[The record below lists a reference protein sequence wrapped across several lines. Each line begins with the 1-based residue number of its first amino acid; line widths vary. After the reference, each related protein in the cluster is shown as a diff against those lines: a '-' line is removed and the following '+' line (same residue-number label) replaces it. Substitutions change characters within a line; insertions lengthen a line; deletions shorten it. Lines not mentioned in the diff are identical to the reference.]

1 MAVYEA
7 NNTRLAKNTMFL
19 YVRMIFIM
27 AVTFYTSR
35 VVLKVLGVEDF
46 GIFNVVAGIV
56 AMFGFLNSSMS
67 ASTQRFI
74 SFSLGKGDKANL
86 NKIFSTCVLTHAM
99 IGLAVLV
106 LIESI
111 GLWFLYNKMI
121 IPEGRMD
128 AAFWVFQFSALSTV
142 VAVMS
147 IPFNADIIA
156 HEKMSAFAYI
166 SLVEVCLKLLIVFL
180 LGIGG
185 MDKLVTYGF
194 LLLLVQCGIF
204 LTYMTYCLRHF
215 KESHFRFIFEK
226 NLFAEVSSFA
236 GWNMWGYLSSVMS
249 TQGLNL
255 LLNSFFGPV
264 VNAARGLAYQADG
277 AIRLFA
283 SNFQMAIN
291 PQIVKTYAAD
301 DLNAM
306 HKLVFRSS
314 KFSYFLLLALSLPVM
329 IETRALLELW
339 LVDVPDWTVVFLRLM
354 LIVVI
359 VDSVAN
365 PFMTAATATGRVKVY
380 QSVVGGIQL
389 LIVPIAYLVLKL
401 GGNPCS
407 VFVVH
412 ICVCVVAFV
421 VRFVLVRYM
430 VGLSAFSY
438 FKEVVMRCLFV
449 TFVAAVL
456 PLGIYI
462 LFPDTIVVECVV
474 VVLSTVSALLS
485 SFFVGLTQGER
496 EFVKEKS
503 RTFIDKII
511 LKNK

>member
-226 NLFAEVSSFA
+226 KLFAEVSSFA

-421 VRFVLVRYM
+421 VRLIIIHNMIKLSILKYLTEVFVKNGV
-430 VGLSAFSY
+430 
-438 FKEVVMRCLFV
+438 V
-449 TFVAAVL
+449 TFSAMVL
-456 PLGIYI
+456 PLVLYYF
-462 LFPDTIVVECVV
+462 LPDTLAYTLIIVVVS
-474 VVLSTVSALLS
+474 VLSVLFCSYGFGLS
-485 SFFVGLTQGER
+485 RDERLFVNN
-496 EFVKEKS
+496 KIK
-503 RTFIDKII
+503 FIVDK
-511 LKNK
+511 LK